1 LSPDMKI
8 YLGPLGT
15 VSFILLCACILLNV
29 AAGII
34 FLLRKNENKRADY
47 FFAAMQFAF
56 ALTAVH
62 QVLVLQDIYR
72 EQPQYLFLPVYF
84 TLSLGVLL
92 FFSIKL
98 RLFPAY
104 KFVASDVK
112 HFILPVG
119 QFLYFLLLFTLAGV
133 AFRQS
138 VGRKF
143 YSPFYGGLEMGFYIA
158 TFYGYLF
165 GAYRYLRYK
174 VASLRNV
181 EPGWPLHE
189 TLQLRRLVRVMLVLL
204 WINSAYIVA
213 DFVMYELLQLNM
225 HNFRGFTRFGE
236 LSFAAIASWA
246 GCMGVVL
253 LLKRPYKSFSD
264 GVLFQLKKRLK
275 KGDYLGS
282 ESSEEV

>member
-1 LSPDMKI
+1 MKI

-15 VSFILLCACILLNV
+15 VSFLLLSACILLNV
-29 AAGII
+29 VVGIF
-34 FLLRKNENKRADY
+34 FLLRKNDNKRADY
-47 FFAAMQFAF
+47 FFATWQFAF
-56 ALTAVH
+56 ALTAAH
-62 QVLVLQDIYR
+62 GVLVLQDIYR

-84 TLSLGVLL
+84 TLSLGMLL

-112 HFILPVG
+112 HFLLPVG
-119 QFLYFLLLFTLAGV
+119 QFLYFLLLFTLAST
-133 AFRQS
+133 AFRQT

-174 VASLRNV
+174 VGSLRHT

-189 TLQLRRLVRVMLVLL
+189 ALQLRRLIRVMLVLF

-225 HNFRGFTRFGE
+225 HNFRGFTRFGD
-236 LSFAAIASWA
+236 LSFAVMAGWA
-246 GCMGVVL
+246 GWMGVVL

-264 GVLFQLKKRLK
+264 GLLFQLKKYLR
-275 KGDYLGS
+275 KGR
-282 ESSEEV
+282 